1 MKVKEKKQVG
11 AWKTLKLEDQTK
23 SIKVIFPKDYESD
36 EIKRK
41 LKDMKIR
48 LLKIIFF
55 MNGANRYTILEYLKQ

>member
-1 MKVKEKKQVG
+1 MKVKENKQVG

-23 SIKVIFPKDYESD
+23 SIKGIFPKDYESD

>member
-23 SIKVIFPKDYESD
+23 SIKGIFPKDYESD

-41 LKDMKIR
+41 LKDMKIK

>member
-1 MKVKEKKQVG
+1 MQVKEKKQVG

-23 SIKVIFPKDYESD
+23 SIKGIFPKDYESD

-41 LKDMKIR
+41 LKDMKIK

>member
-23 SIKVIFPKDYESD
+23 SIKGIFPKDYESD

-41 LKDMKIR
+41 LKDMKIK

-55 MNGANRYTILEYLKQ
+55 MNGANRYMILEYLKQ

>member
-1 MKVKEKKQVG
+1 MQVKEKKQVG